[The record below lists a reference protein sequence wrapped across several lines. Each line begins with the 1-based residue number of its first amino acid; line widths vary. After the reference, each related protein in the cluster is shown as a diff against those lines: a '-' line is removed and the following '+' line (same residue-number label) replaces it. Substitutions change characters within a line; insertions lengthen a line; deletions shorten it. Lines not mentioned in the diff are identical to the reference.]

1 MRKKFI
7 VIIALALVMTML
19 CVSLSA
25 CAKSEERDTEGNL
38 IVKMSL
44 MNSKNENPGWL
55 AMIDAA
61 NEVLKANGEKVRIQ
75 AEIIMT
81 DSWDEYYTKIT
92 SNMMGKIGGT
102 IGRIAE
108 SHVAQMVEKNRLADL
123 TSLVDELI
131 ATGEYSADAFGGVA
145 EKDGKYYGLP
155 SGTQH
160 MVLYYN
166 KTLFDNYN
174 AAHPDD
180 QIAYP
185 SSDWSNPS
193 TFDEIRTAAKK
204 LSGGSGN
211 AKYFGLSAGP
221 FLAYAGMYAKNSG
234 GDNIF
239 DANGNCIINTH
250 PYYDV
255 YEWFAKMLIEDE
267 SMPSTSDTTQSDAV
281 NRFLSGNIAMLVDG
295 VWQLHDICKYTADYE
310 IGVAAIPVLQK
321 GYTAYTTTFGDSFW
335 ASRNSTHPEEDKIAL
350 KALMSKEAIM
360 ALGSKQ
366 VGGFPVRNDC
376 VENYVSSIRDTK
388 LGSFADTITE
398 GRNHSVR
405 VPYST
410 YYNIVDQQVNQKM
423 AKWISGDISS
433 KDFVDFIYSTMIKG
447 MKGEL

>member
-310 IGVAAIPVLQK
+310 IGVAAIPVCK
-321 GYTAYTTTFGDSFW
+321 
-335 ASRNSTHPEEDKIAL
+335 
-350 KALMSKEAIM
+350 
-360 ALGSKQ
+360 
-366 VGGFPVRNDC
+366 
-376 VENYVSSIRDTK
+376 
-388 LGSFADTITE
+388 
-398 GRNHSVR
+398 R
-405 VPYST
+405 VHC
-410 YYNIVDQQVNQKM
+410 
-423 AKWISGDISS
+423 
-433 KDFVDFIYSTMIKG
+433 IYDDVW
-447 MKGEL
+447 